1 MILTKKQ
8 QKYQHYRQV
17 KLINM
22 NIVQVKKYYH
32 LIKELIITKLESTGS
47 KHLCDF
53 KAFLEY
59 PSDNDD
65 IYKNIKEYNKNKK
78 RKVLFA

>member
-1 MILTKKQ
+1 M
-8 QKYQHYRQV
+8 
-17 KLINM
+17 
-22 NIVQVKKYYH
+22 
-32 LIKELIITKLESTGS
+32 IKELIITKLESTGS